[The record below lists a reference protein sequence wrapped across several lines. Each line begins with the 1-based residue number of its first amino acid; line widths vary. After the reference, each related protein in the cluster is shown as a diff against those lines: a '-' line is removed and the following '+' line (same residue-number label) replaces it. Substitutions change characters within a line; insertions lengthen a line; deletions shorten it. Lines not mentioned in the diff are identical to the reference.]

1 MNGRD
6 SSWRT
11 VQIIRHCTTALNS
24 SDPTKD
30 RIRGWSDYSL
40 SEVGK
45 QHAKKLATIVSWNPP
60 DILLSSNLIRAVETA
75 VVIADTISVP
85 LEIPR
90 RDFRPWDLG
99 EFVGKPSSETIPII
113 ARLATHMPDM
123 PAPKGE
129 SFNSFRAR
137 FFAGLLKA
145 FRRHHNR
152 IRIGIVTHNRC
163 ERLLR
168 AWAKLDYPLDGS
180 IDETEFQLRG
190 EPTGYCGMM
199 EIPVDRLAMVVESPR
214 FGDGREEQWLDWLNA
229 NG

>member
-1 MNGRD
+1 M
-6 SSWRT
+6 
-11 VQIIRHCTTALNS
+11 QIIRHCTTALNS

-45 QHAKKLATIVSWNPP
+45 QHARKLAQIVAQNPP

-75 VVIADTISVP
+75 VVIADVLNLP
-85 LEIPR
+85 LEIPG

-99 EFVGKPSSETIPII
+99 YFVGQPSSETIPII
-113 ARLATHMPDM
+113 AQFATHKPDK
-123 PAPKGE
+123 PVPDGE

-137 FFAGLLKA
+137 FFTGLLKA
-145 FRRHHNR
+145 FQRERGT
-152 IRIGIVTHNRC
+152 IGIVTHNRC

-168 AWAKLDYPLDGS
+168 AWAKLGYPPDGS

-199 EIPVDRLAMVVESPR
+199 QIPIDQLVMVVEPPR
-214 FGDGREEQWLDWLNA
+214 FGDGREELWQDWLEA
-229 NG
+229 KSE